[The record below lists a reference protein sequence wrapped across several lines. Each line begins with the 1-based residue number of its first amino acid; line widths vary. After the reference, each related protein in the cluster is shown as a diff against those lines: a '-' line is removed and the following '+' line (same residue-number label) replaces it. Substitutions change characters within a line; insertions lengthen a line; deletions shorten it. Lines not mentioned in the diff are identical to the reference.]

1 MNKAKE
7 KQNTLCNQIQHQFS
21 IKVKRILNIVLIEI
35 IPTSYCVFTMGLE
48 QFQQLYIT
56 SLI

>member
-7 KQNTLCNQIQHQFS
+7 KQNTLCNQIQHQSS
-21 IKVKRILNIVLIEI
+21 IKIKRTLKIVLIEI

-48 QFQQLYIT
+48 QFRQLYIT
-56 SLI
+56 LFI